1 MNEEEFCLPCTELL
15 FIFPALYRLYI
26 IIYIYAVIR
35 CHVMTADVFEL
46 IYFVCTGKHSGLKCL
61 KLPG

>member
-35 CHVMTADVFEL
+35 CHVMTADVFVP
-46 IYFVCTGKHSGLKCL
+46 F
-61 KLPG
+61 